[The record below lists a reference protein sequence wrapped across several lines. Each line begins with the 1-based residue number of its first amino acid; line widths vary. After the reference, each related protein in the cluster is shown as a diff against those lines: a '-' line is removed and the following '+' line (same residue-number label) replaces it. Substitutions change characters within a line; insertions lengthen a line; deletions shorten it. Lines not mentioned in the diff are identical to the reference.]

1 MRRSTQA
8 DEAIMRHSAHLLQ
21 RVHVS
26 LTRRRE
32 HRRRLALDPCVPDE
46 GRHQRSS
53 ESQSDVI
60 RRRLAL
66 PPCVLLLGTQEL
78 RTRSEQFD
86 LGGGSSALS
95 CSRRLRGHRR
105 LRMEEEREEEEEI
118 V

>member
-8 DEAIMRHSAHLLQ
+8 DETIMRHSAHLLQ

-32 HRRRLALDPCVPDE
+32 HRRRLALDPCV
-46 GRHQRSS
+46 
-53 ESQSDVI
+53 
-60 RRRLAL
+60 
-66 PPCVLLLGTQEL
+66 LLLGTQEL

-86 LGGGSSALS
+86 LGGGSTALS

-105 LRMEEEREEEEEI
+105 LREEEEREGEEI
-118 V
+118 E